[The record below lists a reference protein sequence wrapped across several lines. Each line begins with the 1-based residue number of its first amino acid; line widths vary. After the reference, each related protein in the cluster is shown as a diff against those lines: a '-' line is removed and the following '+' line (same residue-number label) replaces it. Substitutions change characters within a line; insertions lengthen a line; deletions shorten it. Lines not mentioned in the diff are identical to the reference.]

1 MATIK
6 DVAKISGFSVC
17 TVSRTLSGKGYV
29 KEDTR
34 KKIMEAVTELSYRP
48 NSTAVSL
55 KTGRNHAL
63 ALILPSITN
72 IYYPKL
78 AKYVERFANEQGYM
92 IYLCNS
98 ENSLEK
104 ERKILQNIPSQ
115 NIAGVIITP
124 STNEHSHIMKLR
136 DFNIPYIYLN
146 RNFTDDKEHCIR
158 IDNRK
163 AAYDA
168 VSYLIQNGHRAIG
181 GIFQSFGNMS
191 YEERYDGMV
200 QALKDYG
207 LPVNPR
213 YFLFD
218 TEVDDLKAPVMAIS
232 RILEQPDR
240 PEAIFACNDM
250 IAFSVY
256 KAAYGLGLRIPDDL
270 SVFGYDNC
278 IMADMVAP
286 PLSTFATPAGELSRA
301 SVSFIDHYIKT
312 GKPMELPIL
321 EGHLVIRESVKN
333 KRNAPVKSIEHNEYS
348 CFL

>member
-17 TVSRTLSGKGYV
+17 TVSRTLAGKGYV
-29 KEDTR
+29 KEETR
-34 KKIMEAVTELSYRP
+34 KKILEAVTELDYHP

-55 KTGRNHAL
+55 KTGRNHVL

-115 NIAGVIITP
+115 NIAGVIVTP

-136 DFNIPYIYLN
+136 EFNIPYIYLN
-146 RNFTDDKEHCIR
+146 RNFEDDKEHCIR
-158 IDNRK
+158 IDNWK

-168 VSYLIQNGHRAIG
+168 VCYLIKNGHKTIG
-181 GIFQSFGNMS
+181 GIFQSFENMS

-200 QALKDYG
+200 RALMEYG

-213 YFLFD
+213 HFLFN
-218 TEVDDLKAPVMAIS
+218 TQVDDLDVSVTAITKMLK
-232 RILEQPDR
+232 RPDR

-250 IAFSVY
+250 IAFGVY

-270 SVFGYDNC
+270 SVFGYDDC
-278 IMADMVAP
+278 VMADMVAP
-286 PLSTFATPAGELSRA
+286 PLSTFATPARELSRA
-301 SVSFIDHYIKT
+301 SIAFIDHYIKT

-333 KRNAPVKSIEHNEYS
+333 KGNPPPKSTEYRG
-348 CFL
+348 

>member
-6 DVAKISGFSVC
+6 DVAKKSGFSVC
-17 TVSRTLSGKGYV
+17 TVSRTLAGKGYV

-34 KKIMEAVTELSYRP
+34 KKIMEAVTELEYRP

-63 ALILPSITN
+63 ALVLPSITN

-78 AKYVERFANEQGYM
+78 AKYVEHFANEQGYM
-92 IYLCNS
+92 IYLCNA

-115 NIAGVIITP
+115 NIAGVIVTP
-124 STNEHSHIMKLR
+124 STNDHAHIMKLR

-168 VSYLIQNGHRAIG
+168 VCYLIENGHRTIG
-181 GIFQSFGNMS
+181 GVFQSFENMS
-191 YEERYDGMV
+191 YEERYDGLV
-200 QALKDYG
+200 LALNEYG
-207 LPVNPR
+207 LPVNPHHI
-213 YFLFD
+213 LFN
-218 TEVDDLKAPVMAIS
+218 TEVDDLQASVTAI
-232 RILEQPDR
+232 RTILEQPDR
-240 PEAIFACNDM
+240 PDAIFASNDM

-286 PLSTFATPAGELSRA
+286 PLSTFATPARELSRA
-301 SVSFIDHYIKT
+301 SISFIDHYIKT
-312 GKPMELPIL
+312 GRPMNLPIL
-321 EGHLVIRESVKN
+321 KGHLVIRDSVK
-333 KRNAPVKSIEHNEYS
+333 KIGNAPEKKAGHQN
-348 CFL
+348 LTT